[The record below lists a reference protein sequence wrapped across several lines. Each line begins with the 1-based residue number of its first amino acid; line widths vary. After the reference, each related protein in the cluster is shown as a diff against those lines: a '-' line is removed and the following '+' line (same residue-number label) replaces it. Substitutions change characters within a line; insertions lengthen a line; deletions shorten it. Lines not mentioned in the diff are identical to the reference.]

1 MNSEATGEDKNTSTL
16 KDNPKKRIRQERSS
30 QTDDDEQQQDGAKL
44 CLDRLKLIEEKLEK
58 VLLMLPEFEHLKTRV
73 AKLEEEKQSLS
84 HGLEVMQEDMNEL
97 KDSVQSTT
105 AILKEANKQ
114 LTKLGELERR
124 QIKQECYN
132 RRNNIK
138 FFGIKN
144 SDKESVKDTEEVL
157 RHFLHKEMN
166 IRQDDLD
173 QIQFERVHRI
183 PTKPL
188 ADKKPYP
195 RPIIAKVSF
204 YQDKEFVKSHIKN
217 IRKGAKYGVA
227 DDFPPEVEEIRKELQ
242 PVLKRV
248 RSDQKTAFFNVEK
261 LLINGAVY
269 RGPETKRFPIY
280 GRLMERGYPTVS

>member
-1 MNSEATGEDKNTSTL
+1 
-16 KDNPKKRIRQERSS
+16 
-30 QTDDDEQQQDGAKL
+30 
-44 CLDRLKLIEEKLEK
+44 
-58 VLLMLPEFEHLKTRV
+58 
-73 AKLEEEKQSLS
+73 
-84 HGLEVMQEDMNEL
+84 MNEL

-138 FFGIKN
+138 FFGIKD

-157 RHFLHKEMN
+157 RHFLHKEMK

-183 PTKPL
+183 PTKPYL
-188 ADKKPYP
+188 

-204 YQDKEFVKSHIKN
+204 YQDKEFVKCHIKN

-242 PVLKRV
+242 PVLKRA

>member
-44 CLDRLKLIEEKLEK
+44 CLDRLKLIEEKLDK

-84 HGLEVMQEDMNEL
+84 HSLEVMQEDMNEL

-132 RRNNIK
+132 RRNEY
-138 FFGIKN
+138 
-144 SDKESVKDTEEVL
+144 SDISY
-157 RHFLHKEMN
+157 
-166 IRQDDLD
+166 
-173 QIQFERVHRI
+173 
-183 PTKPL
+183 TK
-188 ADKKPYP
+188 K
-195 RPIIAKVSF
+195 
-204 YQDKEFVKSHIKN
+204 
-217 IRKGAKYGVA
+217 
-227 DDFPPEVEEIRKELQ
+227 
-242 PVLKRV
+242 
-248 RSDQKTAFFNVEK
+248 
-261 LLINGAVY
+261 
-269 RGPETKRFPIY
+269 
-280 GRLMERGYPTVS
+280 